1 VSDTPSPTR
10 KDPSNVGLVLAVLAV
25 GAAFALSVAAVFIAG
40 SDEGGGTSAGGAPS
54 SAAVSLTE
62 FAISPNP
69 LTVAE
74 GGTLSVTNDGTIEH
88 NLAVR
93 DQDLATADLAAGGSE
108 DLGLSGLAAGSY
120 QVYCTIAGHES
131 SGMVADLTVAAGS
144 GGEAAPAA
152 EGGDSADS
160 GHSTHGADLSE
171 EEAAA
176 LDDSMME
183 SFTPFVDAAT
193 SGEPLT
199 EGLGGQP
206 LEPTVLEDGTKRF
219 EITAQIV
226 EWEVEPG
233 KVVEAWTYN
242 GTVPAPEIR
251 AEVGDQVEVVLTN
264 DTPLG
269 TDLHMHGIK
278 LPNSMDG
285 VAPLTQELIEPGESF
300 TYSFTAEKPAVAMYH
315 AHVHGQ
321 MAVPNGMLGMMYIG
335 EMPIPDIETVR
346 EVVADPSVP
355 DDVTIDEEFAM
366 VLNDAGTIGYALNG
380 KSFPATQ
387 AYVGDL
393 GDWKMVHYANE
404 GVTVHPMHL
413 HQMDQIVIAKDGIPL
428 AQPYAVDTLNV
439 APGERY
445 TVIFRLENPGVWV
458 WHCHI
463 LPHAEKE
470 DRMFGMVT
478 AVIVNDPNAPAGG

>member
-1 VSDTPSPTR
+1 M
-10 KDPSNVGLVLAVLAV
+10 L
-25 GAAFALSVAAVFIAG
+25 
-40 SDEGGGTSAGGAPS
+40 
-54 SAAVSLTE
+54 
-62 FAISPNP
+62 
-69 LTVAE
+69 
-74 GGTLSVTNDGTIEH
+74 
-88 NLAVR
+88 
-93 DQDLATADLAAGGSE
+93 
-108 DLGLSGLAAGSY
+108 
-120 QVYCTIAGHES
+120 
-131 SGMVADLTVAAGS
+131 ADLTVAAGS
-144 GGEAAPAA
+144 GGEAAA
-152 EGGDSADS
+152 GGGTETTT

-171 EEAAA
+171 EEAGA

-183 SFTPFVDAAT
+183 SFTPFVEAAT

-199 EGLGGQP
+199 EGVGGMP
-206 LEPTVLEDGTKRF
+206 LEPTILEDGTKRF
-219 EITAQIV
+219 EITAEIV

-233 KVVEAWTYN
+233 NVVEAWTYN

-251 AEVGDQVEVVLTN
+251 VDVGDEVEVVLTN

-278 LPNSMDG
+278 LPNDMDG
-285 VAPLTQELIEPGESF
+285 VAPLTQELIEPGETF
-300 TYSFTAEKPAVAMYH
+300 TYAFTAVKPAVAMYH

-321 MAVPNGMLGMMYIG
+321 MAVPNGMLGMMFIG

-346 EVVADPSVP
+346 EVVSDPDVP

-387 AYVGDL
+387 AYAGNL

-404 GVTVHPMHL
+404 GVTTHPMHL

-478 AVIVNDPNAPAGG
+478 AVIVNDPDAPAG